1 MPVED
6 ERDEINLWVNP
17 MRDIDYLSKDFKT
30 NMQDS
35 NTSEYVLILR
45 KNQEDSYFSTNLIM
59 QHPFKALDAEQIVSE
74 LLKERRN
81 DNAIANGLTNFI
93 EMDDGIEQQQR
104 EIERR
109 PPKFTYRFVPY
120 TAQNM

>member
-17 MRDIDYLSKDFKT
+17 MRNIDYLSKDFKS
-30 NMQDS
+30 NMEDS
-35 NTSEYVLILR
+35 NTNEYVLILR

-59 QHPFKALDAEQIVSE
+59 QHPFKALDVERIVSE
-74 LLKERRN
+74 LLNERRN
-81 DNAIANGLTNFI
+81 DTNGSTNFV

-109 PPKFTYRFVPY
+109 PPKFTFRFVLFV
-120 TAQNM
+120 QNM